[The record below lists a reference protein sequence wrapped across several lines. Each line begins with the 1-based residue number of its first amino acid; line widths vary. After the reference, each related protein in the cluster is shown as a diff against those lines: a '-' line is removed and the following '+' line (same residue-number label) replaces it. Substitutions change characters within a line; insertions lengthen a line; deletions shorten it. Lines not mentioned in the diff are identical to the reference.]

1 MGLHMSV
8 SSVQD
13 WMTCKRLYYY
23 KRIKKYEKVLYN
35 LPFIVGRVVHVGLA
49 AVMAKSIDPKTKQ
62 LNAIELMTA
71 EFKKERKQAI
81 AAFTLN
87 PEQIEELD
95 MQEFTTKGML
105 LAYRTKY
112 SKMIS
117 DMTLMG
123 SEVEGAID
131 IGNDVTFVIKLDNV
145 VKIRAKKILH
155 ELKTTKHI
163 TPDYVKRIQTDLQT
177 AVYFR
182 FHNIIWEQ
190 DPIQEVM
197 YDVIRKPSIRR
208 KKGSKNVPPETKLQF
223 LERLQEWY
231 KKPGDSDSVFHI
243 ERFKEP
249 GITEDAVINTVV
261 KVSEEMLRSKT
272 KEDYY
277 QDFDKCHSYYGEK
290 CPYYEICHEGGES
303 AANLV
308 LYTIRKSYHVSKE
321 NKGVG
326 K

>member
-23 KRIKKYEKVLYN
+23 KRIKKYDKVQYN
-35 LPFIVGRVVHVGLA
+35 LPFIVGRIVHIGLA
-49 AVMAKSIDPKTKQ
+49 AVMAKSIDPKTKK

-71 EFKKERKQAI
+71 EFRKERKEAIQA
-81 AAFTLN
+81 FGLN

-95 MQEFTTKGML
+95 MQEFTTRGML
-105 LAYRTKY
+105 LAYQSKY

-117 DMTLMG
+117 DMRLLG

-131 IGNDVTFVIKLDNV
+131 LGNDVTFVIKLDNIV
-145 VKIRAKKILH
+145 NVRNRKILH
-155 ELKTTKHI
+155 ELKTTKQI

-177 AVYFR
+177 AVYFH
-182 FHNIIWEQ
+182 FHNIIFEESK
-190 DPIQEVM
+190 IEEVM

-208 KKGSKNVPPETKLQF
+208 KKGSKNIAPETKLQF

-231 KKPGDSDSVFHI
+231 KKPGDTDSVFHI
-243 ERFKEP
+243 ERFKTP
-249 GITEDAVINTVV
+249 GITEEAVINTVV

-277 QDFDKCHSYYGEK
+277 QDFDKCHSYYGDV
-290 CPYYEICHEGGES
+290 CPMYALCHNGGEIPS
-303 AANLV
+303 NLV

>member
-1 MGLHMSV
+1 MGLHMSI

-23 KRIKKYEKVLYN
+23 KRIKKYEKTSYN
-35 LPFIVGRVVHVGLA
+35 LPFIVGRVVHEGLA
-49 AVMAKSIDPKTKQ
+49 AVLAKKP
-62 LNAIELMTA
+62 NAIEIMTA
-71 EFKKERKQAI
+71 VYKKERL
-81 AAFTLN
+81 AAVKEYVLS
-87 PEQIEELD
+87 PEQLEELD

-112 SKMIS
+112 GKMIS
-117 DMTLMG
+117 DMRLLG

-131 IGNDVTFVIKLDNV
+131 LGNDVTFVVKLDNIV
-145 VKIRAKKILH
+145 IVRKKKILH
-155 ELKTTKHI
+155 ELKTTKQI

-177 AVYFR
+177 AAYFH
-182 FHNIIWEQ
+182 FHNIIWPDE
-190 DPIQEVM
+190 PIEEVM

-208 KKGSKNVPPETKLQF
+208 KTKGKVKESKEAF
-223 LERLQEWY
+223 LLRLQEWY
-231 KKPGDSDSVFHI
+231 KKPDDMSVFHI
-243 ERFKEP
+243 ERFKQP
-249 GITEDAVINTVV
+249 GITEDAIINTVV

-277 QDFDKCHSYYGEK
+277 QDFDKCHSYFGDV
-290 CPYYEICHEGGES
+290 CPMYDLCHNGGETKE
-303 AANLV
+303 NLL

-321 NKGVG
+321 NVGVG